1 MDIKNEGK
9 GDLLALWIPRSGSN
23 HRTKKAKQL
32 YLLPGRPQLTG
43 SSAPPSNA
51 ALALRQPTLFCL
63 SQNRVGQHSSF
74 SQPQP
79 STPAPLSAAISGIP
93 REI

>member
-1 MDIKNEGK
+1 MDPKVWVQPQNQ
-9 GDLLALWIPRSGSN
+9 
-23 HRTKKAKQL
+23 KAKQL